1 VANITSYNVNDI
13 ALYYQAIS
21 CIPDSPLSL
30 SVAMESVRKRLVDYL
45 ERRRA
50 ELSLPPARGEF
61 NSLGEK
67 VIAELRQ
74 MGFVE
79 SRDGQVCLTSSG
91 RNVKEELS
99 SGKGRQARW
108 IILASMIATFENLR
122 SFLSCITPPEGRTLS
137 LPIPRALESDLE
149 LDETSLRNV
158 EGVELNGVC
167 AAWADWCKTNKRLDL
182 IPISFETRAAE
193 LFEQSRDKS
202 MGSRIT
208 NVLQQL
214 VLEQVTGGTL
224 RRVSIY
230 RTLRDRLRTAG
241 ALSSWIHYVPEVPLA
256 LETVFSC
263 LNVGPPPEHS
273 EWVKLEVRMGAH
285 SMYIHEPP
293 YEALEP
299 KLLVAFKQAAAS
311 LAPRAGY
318 YRVYEIRDRVCE
330 ALRISEGVFNAA
342 FVRLYRTQP
351 GLITLGVDYETIT
364 AKRLPIEIR
373 QGSKSDSFNLVAF
386 KNI

>member
-21 CIPDSPLSL
+21 RISDSPLNL
-30 SVAMESVRKRLVDYL
+30 SVAMETVRKRLVEYL
-45 ERRRA
+45 EHRRA

-79 SRDGQVCLTSSG
+79 SYDGQVRLTSSG
-91 RNVKEELS
+91 RNIKEELS

-108 IILASMIATFENLR
+108 LILARMIETFDNLR

-137 LPIPRALESDLE
+137 LPIPRALESDVE

-158 EGVELNGVC
+158 EGVELKGVC
-167 AAWADWCKTNKRLDL
+167 AAWTDWCKTNKRLDL
-182 IPISFETRAAE
+182 IPSSFEIRAGE

-202 MGSRIT
+202 IGGRIT
-208 NVLQQL
+208 NVVQQL
-214 VLEQVTGGTL
+214 VLDQVTGGTIK
-224 RRVSIY
+224 RVSIY

-241 ALSSWIHYVPEVPLA
+241 ALSSWVRYVPEVPLA

-263 LNVGPPPEHS
+263 LNVGPPYEDK
-273 EWVKLEVRMGAH
+273 EWVKLDVRIGSH
-285 SMYIHEPP
+285 PVYIHEPP

-299 KLLVAFKQAAAS
+299 KLQSALEQAAAS

-351 GLITLGVDYETIT
+351 GLMTLGVDYETIT

-373 QGSKSDSFNLVAF
+373 EGNKSDSFNLVAF
-386 KNI
+386 KNS